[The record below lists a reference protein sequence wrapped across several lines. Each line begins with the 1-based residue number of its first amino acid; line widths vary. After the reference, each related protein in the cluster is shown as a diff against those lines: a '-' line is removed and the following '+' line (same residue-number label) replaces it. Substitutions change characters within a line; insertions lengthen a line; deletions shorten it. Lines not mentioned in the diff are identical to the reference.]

1 MKGQNNVN
9 VPSDRCHIDM
19 LYMHWIQCSVPLSP
33 SRMCPDYLF
42 MLSQRMCYAVY
53 FREEIESGVT
63 VVIYSLNDNLLAKSL
78 SVIAKSPAWL
88 VGGTAY
94 PLEALMRWTKMQF
107 GGGRDVGVAFSQRR
121 VRLARHAI
129 NFSSEV
135 SAVFLL
141 RCVSKRENIYL
152 VSVCFV
158 SASPRAHACVCVC
171 VFWDRVP
178 TWCFFPVTRV
188 CGNSSMCG
196 SSSSAC
202 VAWTPCVCLRDGM
215 GCMFTG
221 LQSGAGWRPAE
232 TMGLENGVCL
242 CVPLLSQ
249 REARQLSTL
258 SLSLSL
264 SLSLCRSLSPSL
276 CLSRS
281 LAGSVFSAQSLFFSF
296 ASSLRSVSL
305 SSLSAPLVIFSP
317 LSPLH
322 APAVLMFSR
331 HVSYPSCF
339 LCVRL
344 SSCCFLFFPMLR
356 GSSLFSHHWLPPF
369 PSQTKCVSNWK

>member
-158 SASPRAHACVCVC
+158 SASPRAHARVCVC
-171 VFWDRVP
+171 VLRSCPHMMLLPCHACVRQQLHVWLQLE
-178 TWCFFPVTRV
+178 CV
-188 CGNSSMCG
+188 CGLNSVCVFARWNGMHVYRVAERG
-196 SSSSAC
+196 RVAAC
-202 VAWTPCVCLRDGM
+202 RDDGIGKRSLSLRPTAKPAG
-215 GCMFTG
+215 
-221 LQSGAGWRPAE
+221 GATAIY
-232 TMGLENGVCL
+232 
-242 CVPLLSQ
+242 
-249 REARQLSTL
+249 

-264 SLSLCRSLSPSL
+264 SLSVTLSLPPSVYLARSPALFFQLNPFFFLLLPHFGVYPFHLFLSLS
-276 CLSRS
+276 
-281 LAGSVFSAQSLFFSF
+281 
-296 ASSLRSVSL
+296 
-305 SSLSAPLVIFSP
+305 
-317 LSPLH
+317 
-322 APAVLMFSR
+322 
-331 HVSYPSCF
+331 
-339 LCVRL
+339 
-344 SSCCFLFFPMLR
+344 
-356 GSSLFSHHWLPPF
+356 
-369 PSQTKCVSNWK
+369 